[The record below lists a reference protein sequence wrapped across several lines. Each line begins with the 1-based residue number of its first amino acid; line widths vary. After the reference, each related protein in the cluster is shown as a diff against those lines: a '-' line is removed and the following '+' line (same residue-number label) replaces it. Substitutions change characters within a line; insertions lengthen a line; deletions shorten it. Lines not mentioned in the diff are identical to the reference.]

1 MDVILGPLFMVID
14 AVLGLY
20 VWVVIVSVVMSWLI
34 AFNVINTRNR
44 FVYLVMDAVWRLTEP
59 LLARIRRFIPNL
71 GGIDISPII
80 LLLGIFFIRNVL
92 ARLAFKFGV

>member
-1 MDVILGPLFMVID
+1 M
-14 AVLGLY
+14 LGLY

-59 LLARIRRFIPNL
+59 VLARIRRFIPNF